1 MDKRLFSGVIALTIG
16 LFLLIVLG
24 KPAFNHIKE
33 TEERAEVEE
42 SIYAGEV
49 VDKEIKNARHS
60 LFTSSNSEYRIYVE
74 FEYLANDEKKT
85 GEKYFSVDKE
95 TYRSYDIG
103 DWFNSH
109 TL

>member
-1 MDKRLFSGVIALTIG
+1 MDKRLFSGVIALTLG
-16 LFLLIVLG
+16 LSLLVVFG
-24 KPAFNHIKE
+24 KPALDHIEE
-33 TEERAEVEE
+33 TEERTKVED
-42 SIYAGEV
+42 SIYEGKI
-49 VDKEIKNARHS
+49 VDKHIENAQHG

-74 FEYLANDEKKT
+74 FEYMANDEKKT

>member
-1 MDKRLFSGVIALTIG
+1 MDKRFFSGVIALTLG
-16 LFLLIVLG
+16 LSLLVVFG
-24 KPAFNHIKE
+24 KPALNHIKE
-33 TEERAEVEE
+33 TEERTKVED
-42 SIYAGEV
+42 SIYEGEII
-49 VDKEIKNARHS
+49 DKHIENARRG
-60 LFTSSNSEYRIYVE
+60 LFTSSENEYQIYIE
-74 FEYLANDEKKT
+74 FEYTVNDEKKT